1 MQDTNKIPGLLLRV
15 LIALA
20 RKRAKQS
27 RKAKIAFIILTIKV
41 FFTWIANKRAS
52 LKAGRKIFTCW
63 GITIRT
69 QSMDKE
75 KLRIFLGQLIDLQV
89 MFENMKTSGLS
100 WDNVQE
106 IQDNLRCIIIDLE
119 NAID

>member
-1 MQDTNKIPGLLLRV
+1 MFTCLVI
-15 LIALA
+15 
-20 RKRAKQS
+20 
-27 RKAKIAFIILTIKV
+27 TIK
-41 FFTWIANKRAS
+41 
-52 LKAGRKIFTCW
+52 
-63 GITIRT
+63 T

-106 IQDNLRCIIIDLE
+106 IKDNLRCIIIDLE
-119 NAID
+119 NSLD

>member
-1 MQDTNKIPGLLLRV
+1 MFTCLVI
-15 LIALA
+15 
-20 RKRAKQS
+20 
-27 RKAKIAFIILTIKV
+27 TIK
-41 FFTWIANKRAS
+41 
-52 LKAGRKIFTCW
+52 
-63 GITIRT
+63 T

-75 KLRIFLGQLIDLQV
+75 KLRIFLGQLIDLQA
-89 MFENMKTSGLS
+89 MFESMKTSGLS

>member
-1 MQDTNKIPGLLLRV
+1 MFTF
-15 LIALA
+15 LA
-20 RKRAKQS
+20 
-27 RKAKIAFIILTIKV
+27 ITIK
-41 FFTWIANKRAS
+41 
-52 LKAGRKIFTCW
+52 
-63 GITIRT
+63 T

-75 KLRIFLGQLIDLQV
+75 KLRIFLGQLIDLQA

-119 NAID
+119 NSID

>member
-1 MQDTNKIPGLLLRV
+1 M
-15 LIALA
+15 
-20 RKRAKQS
+20 
-27 RKAKIAFIILTIKV
+27 
-41 FFTWIANKRAS
+41 
-52 LKAGRKIFTCW
+52 FTCW
-63 GITIRT
+63 AITIKT

-106 IQDNLRCIIIDLE
+106 IKDNLRCIIIDLE
-119 NAID
+119 NSLD

>member
-1 MQDTNKIPGLLLRV
+1 MHAAATNLTV
-15 LIALA
+15 LQLELA
-20 RKRAKQS
+20 CITK
-27 RKAKIAFIILTIKV
+27 LIK
-41 FFTWIANKRAS
+41 
-52 LKAGRKIFTCW
+52 
-63 GITIRT
+63 T

-89 MFENMKTSGLS
+89 MFKNMKTSGLS

-119 NAID
+119 NSLD

>member
-1 MQDTNKIPGLLLRV
+1 M
-15 LIALA
+15 
-20 RKRAKQS
+20 
-27 RKAKIAFIILTIKV
+27 
-41 FFTWIANKRAS
+41 FTY
-52 LKAGRKIFTCW
+52 W
-63 GITIRT
+63 GITIKT

-119 NAID
+119 NALD

>member
-1 MQDTNKIPGLLLRV
+1 MFTCLVI
-15 LIALA
+15 
-20 RKRAKQS
+20 
-27 RKAKIAFIILTIKV
+27 TIK
-41 FFTWIANKRAS
+41 
-52 LKAGRKIFTCW
+52 
-63 GITIRT
+63 T

-106 IQDNLRCIIIDLE
+106 IKDNLRCIIIDLE
-119 NAID
+119 NSID

>member
-1 MQDTNKIPGLLLRV
+1 
-15 LIALA
+15 
-20 RKRAKQS
+20 
-27 RKAKIAFIILTIKV
+27 
-41 FFTWIANKRAS
+41 
-52 LKAGRKIFTCW
+52 
-63 GITIRT
+63 
-69 QSMDKE
+69 MDKE

-89 MFENMKTSGLS
+89 MFENMKTSGFS